1 MWAYAGEFLPG
12 QWRMA
17 VNFALIA
24 ATQSA
29 IAILTQNVMQRR
41 KRSQKPEIIYW
52 TVKMLILDLFLAI
65 VMGGYMEYHR
75 GLYTFYIIMKSI
87 TAVTNFLILYYTYE
101 GGAVKTALYGMASEL
116 SAVTLGGILLFVIY
130 GREDNLQQVAY
141 LYPVTWRS
149 LLFSVLCFAVFAVIY
164 LLFGKYLK
172 RLRDYQ
178 IRHKKIWITFFIGY
192 VSMTLIQVFF
202 EYSAVVVKAY
212 VFNFLI
218 SAGAGAVVILT
229 ALRLYR
235 KYRQQILRENE
246 FLKTQRQ
253 LMLLHIEAVR
263 EQILRMESEQKMID
277 AQMQEIR
284 KMEPE
289 KGNDKRIEEYLL
301 RLKNSYRTLQAG
313 TYSDDFMVDAVLYHY
328 GRIIS
333 EKGIQY
339 EFSFRTY
346 RRHCLPEE
354 EAAEILMNLLEAGVA
369 ENMHTEDKEK
379 RFLRLQGGTVK
390 NQVVFRMECAHGGG
404 KLWSSGKIRISE
416 RMGMLKRSVRRL
428 GGQIKVSR
436 NGECVLAEV
445 LMDGR

>member
-1 MWAYAGEFLPG
+1 MWAYAGEFLSG

-178 IRHKKIWITFFIGY
+178 IRHKKIWMTFFIGY

-229 ALRLYR
+229 AL
-235 KYRQQILRENE
+235 
-246 FLKTQRQ
+246 
-253 LMLLHIEAVR
+253 
-263 EQILRMESEQKMID
+263 
-277 AQMQEIR
+277 
-284 KMEPE
+284 
-289 KGNDKRIEEYLL
+289 
-301 RLKNSYRTLQAG
+301 
-313 TYSDDFMVDAVLYHY
+313 
-328 GRIIS
+328 
-333 EKGIQY
+333 
-339 EFSFRTY
+339 
-346 RRHCLPEE
+346 
-354 EAAEILMNLLEAGVA
+354 
-369 ENMHTEDKEK
+369 
-379 RFLRLQGGTVK
+379 
-390 NQVVFRMECAHGGG
+390 
-404 KLWSSGKIRISE
+404 SSR
-416 RMGMLKRSVRRL
+416 
-428 GGQIKVSR
+428 
-436 NGECVLAEV
+436 
-445 LMDGR
+445 